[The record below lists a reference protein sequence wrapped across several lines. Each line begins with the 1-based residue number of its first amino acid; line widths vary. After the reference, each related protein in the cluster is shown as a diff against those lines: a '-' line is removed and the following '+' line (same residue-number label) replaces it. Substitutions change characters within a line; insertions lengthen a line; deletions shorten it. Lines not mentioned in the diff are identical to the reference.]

1 MTQDR
6 TGNRSLP
13 LTQEYMAVMTG
24 VQRTTISA
32 VANQLRSA
40 GLIRFS
46 RGNLEVVDRPGL
58 EAHACECYR
67 VVREEFDNLLP
78 ANGPAPTPGD

>member
-6 TGNRSLP
+6 TGARLLP
-13 LTQEYMAVMTG
+13 LTQDYMAVMTG

-40 GLIRFS
+40 GLIRYT
-46 RGNLEVVDRPGL
+46 RGNLEVLDRKGL
-58 EAHACECYR
+58 EGHACECYAAIR
-67 VVREEFDNLLP
+67 AEFDAL
-78 ANGPAPTPGD
+78 TVK

>member
-6 TGNRSLP
+6 TGGHALP

-24 VQRTTISA
+24 VQRTTISV

-40 GLIRFS
+40 GFIRFS
-46 RGNLEVVDRPGL
+46 RGNVEILDRPGL
-58 EAHACECYR
+58 EAAACGCYR
-67 VVREEFDNLLP
+67 AVRGEFDGLQ
-78 ANGPAPTPGD
+78 GPRG